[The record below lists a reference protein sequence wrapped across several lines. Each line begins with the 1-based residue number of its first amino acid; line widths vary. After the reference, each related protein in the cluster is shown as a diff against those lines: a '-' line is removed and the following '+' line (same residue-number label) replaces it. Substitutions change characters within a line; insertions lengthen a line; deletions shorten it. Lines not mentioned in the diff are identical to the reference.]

1 MPTFQ
6 QETQYFEFRGVDS
19 FYIAPVTQDDKDG
32 YVTGTPVYFQPVQE
46 IGKTTDSNS
55 EAHYYDNK
63 ALIVVNSESADTIAI
78 TMTPPMLDQ
87 LAQITGK
94 SFDETTGMYVDGE
107 RQNQY
112 FAIMYR
118 TKGTDGKYRYV
129 SRLKGTFNI
138 PEETVSTENDGTDTT
153 NTQVTFTG
161 VYTAY
166 EFNKGKKVNGAW
178 VKGSAKGVVVDERYN
193 LVDFSTFFNQVQ
205 TPDSVQPVNPATMD
219 SITNTLTHVANSN
232 SAASVEDG
240 GTYLAAL
247 TAETGYT
254 MESVTVTMGG
264 TDVTSTAYTAA
275 NGVVY
280 IADVTGDIVI
290 TATATEDQ
298 NDG

>member
-1 MPTFQ
+1 MPTQ
-6 QETQYFEFRGVDS
+6 QETQYFEFRGVDN
-19 FYIAPVTQDDKDG
+19 FYIAPVTKDDKDG
-32 YVTGTPVYFQPVQE
+32 YETGTPVYFQPVQE

-63 ALIVVNSESADTIAI
+63 ALIVVNSESADTIQI

-166 EFNKGKKVNGAW
+166 QFNKGKKVNGAW
-178 VKGSAKGVVVDERYN
+178 VKGSAKGVVVDERYG

-205 TPDSVQPVNPATMD
+205 TPDSVQASSTTTFSV
-219 SITNTLTHVANSN
+219 TNTLTNVTNTNADTSVNSG
-232 SAASVEDG
+232 S
-240 GTYLAAL
+240 TYLAAL

-254 MESVTVTMGG
+254 MDNVTVTMGG
-264 TDVTSTAYTAA
+264 TDITSTAYTAA
-275 NGVVY
+275 NGVIY

-290 TATATEDQ
+290 TATATE
-298 NDG
+298 NEG

>member
-1 MPTFQ
+1 MPNFQ
-6 QETQYFEFRGVDS
+6 TESQYFEFRGVDS
-19 FYIAPVTQDDKDG
+19 FYVAAVTQDDKNG
-32 YVTGTPVYFQPVQE
+32 YVTETPVYFQPVQE

-63 ALIVVNSESADTIAI
+63 ALIVVNSESADTIQI

-87 LAQITGK
+87 LAKITGK
-94 SFDETTGMYVDGE
+94 SFDDTTGMYVDGE

-138 PEETVSTENDGTDTT
+138 PEETNNTENDGTDTT

-166 EFNKGKKVNGAW
+166 EFNKGKKVNGSW
-178 VKGSAKGVVVDERYN
+178 VKGAAKGVVVDERYN

-205 TPDSVQPVNPATMD
+205 TPDSVQPINPATMYT
-219 SITNTLTHVANSN
+219 ITNTLSHASNSN
-232 SAASVEDG
+232 AAESVEEN
-240 GTYLAAL
+240 TAYLAAI
-247 TAETGYT
+247 TADTGYT
-254 MESVTVTMGG
+254 IDSVTVIMGG
-264 TDVTSTAYTAA
+264 DDVTSTAYTVAT
-275 NGVVY
+275 GVIY
-280 IADVTGDIVI
+280 ITAVTGNIVI
-290 TATATEDQ
+290 TVTTTE
-298 NDG
+298 NEG